1 MKVELRVYEVSDLW
15 FGLNILAEQ
24 PLFVEGVAGLPC
36 NGIYGALVDLLLD
49 CTKQQE
55 ERLTHCF
62 LHNMEVADAKGQN
75 CGQKSCL

>member
-1 MKVELRVYEVSDLW
+1 MRVYEVSDLW

-62 LHNMEVADAKGQN
+62 LHNMEVAEAKGQN
-75 CGQKSCL
+75 

>member
-1 MKVELRVYEVSDLW
+1 MKGELRVYEVSDLW

-62 LHNMEVADAKGQN
+62 LHNMEAAEAKGQN